1 MCEPRVD
8 GAFGESC
15 CVGDRAHT
23 GANAARFVSC
33 GLAEKVQVNNKR
45 GGLLIVPD
53 QIAHQH
59 IQHVIVDRNGAF
71 KKRHRGRMK
80 EEVRRKK

>member
-1 MCEPRVD
+1 MSERRVD

-15 CVGDRAHT
+15 RVRDGAHT
-23 GANAARFVSC
+23 GANVAPFISC
-33 GLAEKVQVNNKR
+33 GLAVKMQVNDKS

-53 QIAHQH
+53 QITHQH

-71 KKRHRGRMK
+71 ETSILK
-80 EEVRRKK
+80 